1 MFVCTPISG
10 VPETSEEQLRVVPAR
25 RALLQG
31 RGKILLLLLLLLF
44 LLHLLR

>member
-1 MFVCTPISG
+1 
-10 VPETSEEQLRVVPAR
+10 LRVVPAR

-31 RGKILLLLLLLLF
+31 RGKILLLLLLF